1 MQTINLSRD
10 DAEDELKYLLDVVLP
25 PFGSMV
31 KDLNIY
37 DGDCGDN
44 VCGAGYTLKGPYG
57 KAVESLVAQL
67 MDGLYHL
74 TSLSMGYVPSLSRP
88 YGHFAS
94 LAELS
99 FNIANP
105 DTSDL
110 TAIILSSPN
119 LVELCINIQWTI
131 SSKRSLFA
139 AAIASREKL
148 SILHLVGPTDYFT
161 REFAEAEWKCPLA
174 TLWIGHQ
181 PTWYPTMTHPL
192 FHTFLSNFSSTL
204 LHLAFTLT
212 TAEDPGATGA
222 NHRTHDLPHLVTLSI
237 THWDVGTSLVL
248 LYHLFSKS
256 PLETINLFDADF
268 DKTELRSQ
276 IDRVYGAHAGTLRVI
291 RLWSHSLERQDSLED
306 VELEQYIQGLG
317 LEVVR
322 GRWGVDDVL

>member
-94 LAELS
+94 LTELS
-99 FNIANP
+99 FNIVNP

-181 PTWYPTMTHPL
+181 PTWSSPPRLHPHNRRGPRRYRRKPPYSRPTSPRHPQHHPL
-192 FHTFLSNFSSTL
+192 GCRNFPRPPLPPLQQES
-204 LHLAFTLT
+204 
-212 TAEDPGATGA
+212 PR
-222 NHRTHDLPHLVTLSI
+222 NHQ
-237 THWDVGTSLVL
+237 
-248 LYHLFSKS
+248 
-256 PLETINLFDADF
+256 PL
-268 DKTELRSQ
+268 R
-276 IDRVYGAHAGTLRVI
+276 R
-291 RLWSHSLERQDSLED
+291 RL
-306 VELEQYIQGLG
+306 
-317 LEVVR
+317 
-322 GRWGVDDVL
+322 